1 MKKIHL
7 SPVIGLGLLF
17 FVFTS
22 CQSIDKPKSTL
33 EGQTSFRFMDSG
45 RGNDKRF
52 SPPSNERDQL
62 IQAAIQ
68 EVFESNGVEYAP
80 MDAELIIGYLVI
92 RMDNVSTTV
101 IPTYYGP
108 DQDKIRSLA
117 HKKGVLDNRN
127 PVNFEV
133 GAIVVDVI
141 DTKKQELIYRGSAKR
156 DIMGLE
162 EISEMQP
169 LIESAV
175 AEALE
180 DFFK

>member
-1 MKKIHL
+1 MKAL
-7 SPVIGLGLLF
+7 RFSPIIGLVSLLSLS
-17 FVFTS
+17 TG
-22 CQSIDKPKSTL
+22 CQSIDKPKSTVD
-33 EGQTSFRFMDSG
+33 GQTSFMFMDAGGSD
-45 RGNDKRF
+45 NRF
-52 SPPSNERDQL
+52 SPPSSERDRV
-62 IQAAIQ
+62 IQSAIG
-68 EVFESNGVEYAP
+68 EVFKSNGLEYAP

-108 DQDKIRSLA
+108 DHEKIRSLA

-127 PVNFEV
+127 PGSFEV

-141 DTKKQELIYRGSAKR
+141 DAEKQELIYRGSAKR
-156 DIMGLE
+156 DILGLD
-162 EISEMQP
+162 EISEMKP

-180 DFFK
+180 DFFR